1 MTNLPAPPSS
11 SDSGRALLRHAVA
24 TVAYRG
30 GKVLRDA
37 PEGFSSFSCGSGC
50 LSAGALLAHL
60 SDLFDWALSMANGNP
75 AWRDAAP
82 QSWDEDLKRFHAALA
97 AFDAR
102 LASDQPLQ
110 TPIDK
115 LLQGPVADALTHVGQ
130 LAMMRRLAGAP
141 IRSENY
147 FMAEV
152 VAGRVGSDQTPPKRR
167 S

>member
-1 MTNLPAPPSS
+1 V
-11 SDSGRALLRHAVA
+11 LLRHAVA

-30 GKVLRDA
+30 SKTLRDA
-37 PEGFSSFSCGSGC
+37 PANFSSFTCGGGC

-60 SDLFDWALSMANGNP
+60 GDLFDWSLSMTNRNP
-75 AWRDAAP
+75 EWREAGP
-82 QSWDEDLKRFHAALA
+82 RSWDEDVRRFYASLA

-110 TPIDK
+110 VPLDK

-130 LAMMRRLAGAP
+130 LAMMRRLAGSP

-147 FMAEV
+147 FIAEV
-152 VAGRVGSDQTPPKRR
+152 VNGRVGPEQTPPKREF
-167 S
+167 